1 MQVSGGLVWCFFF
14 FFVILIIPSHLQLLV
29 KNLQFEDGKM
39 ISAAQ
44 YFGSGSS
51 AAVEL
56 TEEEKSFAEQL
67 RVAPPLTLILGLFQ
81 TLDADC

>member
-1 MQVSGGLVWCFFF
+1 MIEVVQVSGELVSFFCLF
-14 FFVILIIPSHLQLLV
+14 IPIIPSPLQLLV

-44 YFGSGSS
+44 YFSSGSS

-56 TEEEKSFAEQL
+56 TEEEKSFAEQM
-67 RVAPPLTLILGLFQ
+67 RVDPPPRSSV
-81 TLDADC
+81 